1 MRDENKIALLDQL
14 VAKFED
20 RSAVIGIIGLG

>member
-1 MRDENKIALLDQL
+1 MRDDLFSGHLHTLI
-14 VAKFED
+14 AKFSD